1 MLTIGVMEECQVASV
16 ETAPSFSRWRRPA
29 ALAGVVLAL
38 TLGGCAG
45 RGSVASAPPPPS
57 ATRPAVP
64 ATEPVA
70 ASRESTANAPAGA
83 PRDTHEN
90 LHAVLWMQQS
100 AEYRAAAIG
109 AYARAQL
116 LLDRALEQP
125 QHTAALEQAGQ
136 PLPMPTAVVL
146 DVDETVLDNS
156 PFQAEQVRRR
166 AGRFNPSLWTQWVT
180 QASAAP
186 IPGVAEFL
194 AHARERG
201 VKTVFVTNRDALTE
215 KTATIE
221 NLRRHGFDAT
231 AENVLCAGERG
242 WTRDK
247 RVRRD
252 YVAKQYR
259 ILLLVGDDLGDF
271 VTVQGL
277 DVAQRASLIDKY
289 ATFWKDRWV
298 VVPNPAYGSW
308 EAAAAAGAG
317 ESDDAVLEHK
327 RGLLRGVP

>member
-1 MLTIGVMEECQVASV
+1 MEECQMVSVYTASW
-16 ETAPSFSRWRRPA
+16 SSRGRRRA
-29 ALAGVVLAL
+29 ALASIVWVL
-38 TLGGCAG
+38 TVHGCAG
-45 RGSVASAPPPPS
+45 RGGVASAPPPPN
-57 ATRPAVP
+57 AANPAARAVDP
-64 ATEPVA
+64 AG
-70 ASRESTANAPAGA
+70 ASRESSANPPAGA

-156 PFQAEQVRRR
+156 PYQAEQVRRR
-166 AGRFNPSLWTQWVT
+166 AASFNPSLWTQWVT
-180 QASAAP
+180 KANAAP
-186 IPGVAEFL
+186 IPGVADFL
-194 AHARERG
+194 AHARDRG
-201 VKTVFVTNRDALTE
+201 VKAVFVTNRDSLTE

-277 DVAQRASLIDKY
+277 DTSQRAALIDRY
-289 ATFWKDRWV
+289 AAFWRDRWV
-298 VVPNPAYGSW
+298 IIPNPAYGSW
-308 EAAAAAGAG
+308 EAAVAAGSG
-317 ESDDAVLEHK
+317 EGDEAVLEHK
-327 RGLLRGVP
+327 RGLLKGIP